1 MMEPADM
8 KADALGDVAKR
19 QAAEKKQQEEEDKKK
34 KEKHEDGEEVALG
47 DDPQAGQGGGSSPA
61 GAGSSTPG
69 PAAGGVTAAGVA
81 LGGGPDRENAVID
94 EKTVQDYRLRNFF
107 VFRPGAFEQAVNDI
121 KVSVLHTVDDGEIQS
136 VWLLAEVDHW
146 NNERERIV
154 CLSERS
160 LLIVKYDFV
169 TLRCESARRVPLNFI
184 DTISFGEFA
193 FPPKSLLNREGH
205 GLRVHWDKLREPTF
219 LSRWN
224 PWSTELPYTTFTHH
238 IMANADPNMA
248 PVCQLEKFR
257 EALIEATKRAHTANP
272 IPGRAN
278 GVLVLEKPVLIE
290 AVVGLMS
297 TINNQSRL
305 GYCLARG
312 SVGF

>member
-1 MMEPADM
+1 MEPADM
-8 KADALGDVAKR
+8 KADVLDDVAKR
-19 QAAEKKQQEEEDKKK
+19 QADEKKQQQQQQQQEHNKKT
-34 KEKHEDGEEVALG
+34 EKHEDGEEVALDR
-47 DDPQAGQGGGSSPA
+47 DDTQAGQDGGGGSRP
-61 GAGSSTPG
+61 PG
-69 PAAGGVTAAGVA
+69 PAVGVTAAV
-81 LGGGPDRENAVID
+81 GGGADPENAVID

-154 CLSERS
+154 CLSGRS

-238 IMANADPNMA
+238 IMAHADPNMA

>member
-8 KADALGDVAKR
+8 KADVLDDVAKR
-19 QAAEKKQQEEEDKKK
+19 QADEKKQQQQQEQNKKT
-34 KEKHEDGEEVALG
+34 EKHEDGEEVALDR
-47 DDPQAGQGGGSSPA
+47 DDTHAGQDGGGSRP
-61 GAGSSTPG
+61 PG
-69 PAAGGVTAAGVA
+69 PAVGVTAAV
-81 LGGGPDRENAVID
+81 GGGADPENAVID

-238 IMANADPNMA
+238 IMAHADPNMA